1 MAIKNHD
8 LKKKTI
14 LLVGV
19 LSCAV
24 AITALVFMKKQP
36 QKNGISDGI
45 ITCGEDTSEQI
56 SNLFLRDQSKYLI
69 ELQGLDDHMDL
80 DVIPVQ
86 NSTDSYMIRT
96 SKIQCTVSLGDG
108 TYSINGNK
116 ISDDDNYTA
125 PVKVENGFYA
135 DADILFN
142 LFGYT
147 PVYETNMDHSVVHM
161 TLQKQDEGSYGLLH
175 IDEEEKEIESPRSQL
190 EQAMVDQTLQL
201 NQPGDSSLP
210 TVPHP
215 SQEPAEEESE
225 SESIEETLPAEVQEI
240 IDNRPEQETK
250 APASIV
256 DKPIENPNKKTE
268 EEFDQQ
274 WNEVKSDLKQAY
286 SQGTTPTGKAPY
298 EERGDSMIAYNPM
311 SGALYYDTISVSYEP
326 SDGAL
331 MTATFANEWSDQA
344 MNIDNEQT
352 KKFYESIPQ
361 MVETTL
367 KSMLGDNAGEE
378 LYQYIKENADR
389 TTTGGYLV
397 YHDERGNL
405 ATKWTDGQVGD
416 GIQASEIDFEKWQ
429 DKHTDDGLRYYA
441 ARSGE
446 GFMVKVFKN

>member
-1 MAIKNHD
+1 M
-8 LKKKTI
+8 
-14 LLVGV
+14 
-19 LSCAV
+19 
-24 AITALVFMKKQP
+24 
-36 QKNGISDGI
+36 
-45 ITCGEDTSEQI
+45 
-56 SNLFLRDQSKYLI
+56 LR
-69 ELQGLDDHMDL
+69 E
-80 DVIPVQ
+80 
-86 NSTDSYMIRT
+86 
-96 SKIQCTVSLGDG
+96 
-108 TYSINGNK
+108 
-116 ISDDDNYTA
+116 
-125 PVKVENGFYA
+125 
-135 DADILFN
+135 
-142 LFGYT
+142 
-147 PVYETNMDHSVVHM
+147 
-161 TLQKQDEGSYGLLH
+161 
-175 IDEEEKEIESPRSQL
+175 DEEEKKIESPRSQL